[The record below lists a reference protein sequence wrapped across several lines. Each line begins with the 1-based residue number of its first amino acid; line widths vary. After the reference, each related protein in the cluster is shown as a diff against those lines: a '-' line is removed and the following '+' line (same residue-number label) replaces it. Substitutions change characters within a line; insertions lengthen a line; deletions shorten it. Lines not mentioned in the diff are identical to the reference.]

1 MMPAH
6 IRGPALAL
14 VAAVGAVAVVGC
26 AQGSHP
32 RGTGRPAELAQATQE
47 VRAPLPEGVEAR
59 SFLGEDLTIPAL
71 PRDVED
77 ARMRSFRDAEL
88 ALEENPDDAGALIW
102 MGRRTAYLGRYQDA
116 IDIYSH
122 ALSLHPDDPRI
133 YRHRGHRYITVRELG
148 PAIDDLRRAADL
160 IAGRP
165 DEVEPDGLPN
175 ARNIPTSTLHFNIW
189 YHLGLAYYLQ
199 GDFAAAAEAYRRC
212 LSVARHADAKV
223 AASYWLYLTL
233 RRLHREDEARRIAD
247 GVRDDMDVIESGS
260 YLDLL
265 DLFKGRRTPERLLGP
280 QGSEATLESTTTAYG
295 VGMWYLL
302 DGNKDDAR
310 RTFEQILADRDQWA
324 AFGYIAAEAELAGLG
339 SR

>member
-1 MMPAH
+1 MPAH
-6 IRGPALAL
+6 IRRPAFTL
-14 VAAVGAVAVVGC
+14 VAAAWAVSAVGC
-26 AQGSHP
+26 ARNSHP
-32 RGTGRPAELAQATQE
+32 PGNERPAELAQAVEE
-47 VRAPLPEGVEAR
+47 VRSLLPEGVEAR
-59 SFLGEDLTIPAL
+59 SFLGENLTVPEL
-71 PRDVED
+71 PPDVEE
-77 ARMRSFRDAEL
+77 ARMRSFRNAEL
-88 ALEENPDDAGALIW
+88 ALETDPDDAGALVW

-122 ALSLHPDDPRI
+122 ALTLHPDDPHI
-133 YRHRGHRYITVRELG
+133 YRHRGHRFITVRELG

-160 IAGRP
+160 IAGQP
-165 DEVEPDGLPN
+165 DEVEADGLPN

-199 GDFAAAAEAYRRC
+199 GDYPAAADAYRRC
-212 LSVARHADAKV
+212 LEAARHPDAKV

-233 RRLHREDEARRIAD
+233 RRLHHEDEALTVAD
-247 GVRDDMDVIESGS
+247 GVRADMDVIESRG

-265 DLFKGRRTPERLLGP
+265 GLFKGHGAPEQLVGP
-280 QGSEATLESTTTAYG
+280 QGTEATLESTTTAYG

-302 DGNKDDAR
+302 AGDEDDAR
-310 RTFEQILADRDQWA
+310 RTFERILADRDQWA

>member
-1 MMPAH
+1 MPPL
-6 IRGPALAL
+6 IRRHALAL
-14 VAAVGAVAVVGC
+14 VAAVLAVPLASC
-26 AQGSHP
+26 ARKSRTP
-32 RGTGRPAELAQATQE
+32 ASERPAEPEQATE
-47 VRAPLPEGVEAR
+47 GVRSPLPEGVEAR
-59 SFLGEDLTIPAL
+59 SFLGESLTIPEL
-71 PRDVED
+71 PRDVEE
-77 ARMRSFRDAEL
+77 ARMKSFLDAEV
-88 ALEENPDDAGALIW
+88 ALEASPDDADALLW

-122 ALSLHPDDPRI
+122 ALTLHPDDPRI

-148 PAIDDLRRAADL
+148 SAIDDLRHAADI
-160 IAGRP
+160 IAGQP

-189 YHLGLAYYLQ
+189 YHLGLAYYLR
-199 GDFAAAAEAYRRC
+199 GDFPAAAEAYRTC
-212 LSVARHADAKV
+212 LLVARHPDAKV

-233 RRLHREDEARRIAD
+233 RRLGREDEARTVAD
-247 GVRDDMDVIESGS
+247 GVHDDMDVIESGG

-265 DLFKGRRTPERLLGP
+265 GLFKGERTPEQLMAPEGD
-280 QGSEATLESTTTAYG
+280 EATLESTTNAYG

-302 DGNKDDAR
+302 EGRKDDAR
-310 RTFEQILADRDQWA
+310 QAFQRIVAARDQWA